1 MPKET
6 GYFTVLTFKNSVYS
20 FRTNFSSLALLST
33 NLKLYFNLLFLQKGE
48 ILILSIGR
56 YFVHFLAGVNII
68 KHFWGNTRFP

>member
-56 YFVHFLAGVNII
+56 YFVHF
-68 KHFWGNTRFP
+68 